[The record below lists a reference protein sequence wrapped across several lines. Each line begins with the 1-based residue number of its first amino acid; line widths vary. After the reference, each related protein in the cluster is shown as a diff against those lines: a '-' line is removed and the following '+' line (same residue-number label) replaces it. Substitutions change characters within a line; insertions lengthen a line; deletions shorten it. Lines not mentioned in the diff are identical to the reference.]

1 MPRVSVC
8 CSVLNQ
14 PDYLRDMIGSV
25 YCQSFKDWELIIV
38 DDGSTEDVKSVVEGF
53 KDERIRYMRLDE
65 NKGIPHGINL
75 AMQSATGGYIQ
86 PLAADEFLTPDKL
99 QEQVDYLDEYPDVDC
114 IWGLP
119 GNGEVGKRPEWEQN
133 NLRAHNR
140 SRAQWLRTLLLVDNV
155 PIGGASMLC
164 RRKVF
169 DELGY
174 FDTNLC
180 TFSDHE
186 WFVRFF
192 EADKKGRI
200 LPYRW
205 ALSRP
210 NAAAVSNV
218 KNIDIS
224 KFQKEL
230 NYVREKHKIPVPP
243 VEPSITVGIAIY
255 NMANYL
261 PDALASLF
269 AQTVQP
275 TEIVIL
281 DDCSTDNL
289 PEVLARYTDPRIKY
303 FRFDENRG
311 NMRAQNAM
319 LAQATGMFYV
329 PFSADDTLA
338 PDHFEKCLR
347 AFGEN
352 PWLEFCASQTDFMNA
367 DGVKITEPVKP
378 FDIAAMGIPKPA
390 NQSRE
395 KMLAQLYYSNIY
407 FGIGMYRTAT
417 LREVGGWD
425 RSNGVLA
432 DYEMYLRLLQRESIF
447 VIEEPLTH
455 TRLHDSNLSNLIVNK
470 PGEGKTLPELYKYAK
485 RNYYA
490 PRMKV
495 IIATPFYEM
504 KAWCPYVSSLA
515 GTIKI
520 LTMLGIE
527 HEFWELSGDSYV
539 ARARNTICT
548 KFLADP
554 EASDLFFIDSDMSWN
569 AEAFVRMLMLPEGVV
584 AASYPTKNMWE
595 QWTSLP
601 ILKDENGAHHPIG
614 RMLQDGSALCAAE
627 TVATGF
633 CRIKREVLE
642 DFKKKYPDARYRE
655 PGADQSN
662 PDREYVEFFATG
674 REPDGLWYGED
685 RMFCK
690 RLREMGIE
698 LFIYPNVTIG
708 HFGVKGWSG
717 NFDKFLRGKKDG
729 DSTGH
734 RSPGV

>member
-38 DDGSTEDVKSVVEGF
+38 DDGSTEDVKSVVDGF
-53 KDERIRYMRLDE
+53 KDERIRYIRWDE
-65 NKGIPHGINL
+65 NRGIPWGINH
-75 AMQSATGGYIQ
+75 AMSEAKGEFIQ
-86 PLAADEFLTPDKL
+86 PLAADELLTPDKL
-99 QEQVDYLDEYPDVDC
+99 KEQLEYMDANPGVDC
-114 IWGLP
+114 IWGIP
-119 GNGEVGKRPEWEQN
+119 QNGNVGARPMWEQN
-133 NLRAHNR
+133 QLRAHNR
-140 SRAQWLRTLLLVDNV
+140 SQEQWLRTLLNIDNV
-155 PIGGASMLC
+155 PIGGASMLA
-164 RRKVF
+164 RRGVF

-174 FDTNLC
+174 FDTNLL

-192 EADKKGRI
+192 EAGKVGRI
-200 LPYRW
+200 LPFRW

-210 NAAAVSNV
+210 NPKAVSNV
-218 KNIDIS
+218 QTVD
-224 KFQKEL
+224 QARYAREVA
-230 NYVREKHKIPVPP
+230 YVREKHAIPTPD

-255 NMANYL
+255 NMAHFL
-261 PDALASLF
+261 PDALDSIF
-269 AQTVQP
+269 AQTLQP
-275 TEIVIL
+275 TEIMIL
-281 DDCSTDNL
+281 DDASTDNVQ
-289 PEVLARYTDPRIKY
+289 EVLARYNDPRIK
-303 FRFDENRG
+303 FMRFEENSG

-319 LAQATGMFYV
+319 LAQASGMFYV
-329 PFSADDTLA
+329 PFAADDKL
-338 PDHFEKCLR
+338 DKHHLERCLSVFR
-347 AFGEN
+347 QN
-352 PWLEFCASQTDFMNA
+352 PWLEFCASQTDFINKA
-367 DGVKITEPVKP
+367 GETITEPKEP
-378 FDIAAMGIPKPA
+378 FEHGAMGIPKPI
-390 NQSRE
+390 NQTRE
-395 KMLAQLYYSNIY
+395 KMLAQLYYSNVY
-407 FGIGMYRTAT
+407 FGVGMYRTAT

-425 RSNGVLA
+425 KQYGVLA
-432 DYEMYLRLLQRESIF
+432 DYEMYLRLLQRETIF

-455 TRLHDSNLSNLIVNK
+455 TRLHDSNLSNLLVNK
-470 PGEGKTLPELYKYAK
+470 PGEGKSLTELYKHAK

-504 KAWCPYVSSLA
+504 KAWCPYVSSIVA
-515 GTIKI
+515 TIKI

-527 HEFWELSGDSYV
+527 HEFFELSGDSYV

-548 KFLADP
+548 KFLEDA
-554 EASDLFFIDSDMSWN
+554 EATDLFFIDSDMSWN

-601 ILKDENGAHHPIG
+601 ILKEEGGRHHPVG
-614 RMLQDGSALCAAE
+614 RLLQDGSALCAAE

-642 DFKKKYPDARYRE
+642 DFAKNYPEARYRE
-655 PGADQSN
+655 PGADQSR
-662 PDREYVEFFATG
+662 PDREYIEFFATG

-690 RLREMGIE
+690 RLREMGE
-698 LFIYPNVTIG
+698 QLYIYPNATIG

-717 NFDKFLRGKKDG
+717 NFDKYLRGKKDG

>member
-14 PDYLRDMIGSV
+14 SAYLTDMIKSV
-25 YCQSFKDWELIIV
+25 VIQSFKDWELIIV
-38 DDGSTEDVKSVVEGF
+38 DDGSTEDIPAVIREF
-53 KDERIRYMRLDE
+53 NDPRIRYHRFDE
-65 NKGIPHGINL
+65 NRGIPHGINH
-75 AMQSATGGYIQ
+75 AFSMASGDYIQ
-86 PLAADEFLTPDKL
+86 PLAADELLTPDKL
-99 QEQVDYLDEYPDVDC
+99 KEQVEYLDANIDVDC

-119 GNGEVGKRPEWEQN
+119 NNGATGLRPLWEQN
-133 NLRAHNR
+133 NQRAQNR
-140 SRAQWLRTLLLVDNV
+140 SRAQWLRTLLTVDNV

-164 RRKVF
+164 RKQVF
-169 DELGY
+169 DDLGY

-192 EADKKGRI
+192 EADKKGVI

-210 NAAAVSNV
+210 NPNAVSNV
-218 KNIDIS
+218 AGMDKGR
-224 KFQKEL
+224 FEKEL
-230 NYVREKHKIPVPP
+230 SYVRDNHKIPVHP
-243 VEPSITVGIAIY
+243 VEPSITVAIAIY
-255 NMANYL
+255 NMAQYL
-261 PDALASLF
+261 PDALQSILE
-269 AQTVQP
+269 QTLQP
-275 TEIVIL
+275 TEIMIL
-281 DDCSTDNL
+281 DDCSTDNIA
-289 PEVLARYTDPRIKY
+289 EVVAAYKDPRIK
-303 FRFDENRG
+303 FLRFDENQG

-319 LAQATGMFYV
+319 LAQASGMFYV
-329 PFSADDTLA
+329 PFAADDRLDKTYLERCINE
-338 PDHFEKCLR
+338 FRK
-347 AFGEN
+347 N
-352 PWLEFCASQTDFMNA
+352 PWLEFCASQTDFINA
-367 DGVKITEPVKP
+367 EGETIAEPTKP
-378 FDIAAMGIPKPA
+378 FEFGAMGIPKPT
-390 NQSRE
+390 NQTRE
-395 KMLAQLYYSNIY
+395 RMLAQLYYSNIY
-407 FGIGMYRTAT
+407 FGVGTYRTET
-417 LREVGGWD
+417 LREIGGWD
-425 RSNGVLA
+425 RTNGVLA
-432 DYEMYLRLLQRESIF
+432 DYEMYLRLLQREAIY

-455 TRLHDSNLSNLIVNK
+455 TRLHDNNMSNMLVNK
-470 PGEGKTLPELYKYAK
+470 PGEGRSLTQMYKYAK

-490 PRMKV
+490 PRLKA

-520 LTMLGIE
+520 LTQLGIE

-539 ARARNTICT
+539 ARARNTICA
-548 KFLADP
+548 KFLEDA
-554 EASDLFFIDSDMSWN
+554 EATDLFFIDSDMSWN
-569 AEAFVRMLMLPEGVV
+569 PDAFVRMLLLPEGVV

-601 ILKDENGAHHPIG
+601 ILTQENGKMHPVG
-614 RMLQDGSALCAAE
+614 RVLQDGSALCAAE

-642 DFKKKYPDARYRE
+642 RFMDKYPEAKYKE
-655 PGADQSN
+655 PGADQSR

-674 REPDGLWYGED
+674 READGLWYGED

-690 RLREMGIE
+690 RLREMGE
-698 LFIYPNVTIG
+698 DLYIYPNVTIG

>member
-14 PDYLRDMIGSV
+14 RDYFREMLASV
-25 YCQSFKDWELIIV
+25 VVQSFKDWELIVV
-38 DDGSTEDVKSVVEGF
+38 DDGSTDDILAVIKEFDDK
-53 KDERIRYMRLDE
+53 RIRYYRFDE
-65 NKGIPHGINL
+65 NRGIPHGINH
-75 AMQSATGGYIQ
+75 AFSEANGDYIQ
-86 PLAADEFLTPDKL
+86 PLAADELLTPDKL
-99 QEQVDYLDEYPDVDC
+99 KEQVEYLDEHKDIDC

-119 GNGEVGKRPEWEQN
+119 GNGEVGKRPEWEQCK
-133 NLRAHNR
+133 LRAHNR

-164 RRKVF
+164 RQEVF
-169 DELGY
+169 KELGY

-192 EADKKGRI
+192 EANKKGLI

-210 NAAAVSNV
+210 NPNGVSNV
-218 KNIDIS
+218 ASLDQAR
-224 KFQKEL
+224 FAREL
-230 NYVREKHKIPVPP
+230 AYVREKHKIPVPP
-243 VEPSITVGIAIY
+243 VEPTVTVGIAIY
-255 NMANYL
+255 NMAHYL
-261 PDALASLF
+261 PDALQSIF
-269 AQTVQP
+269 EQTLQP
-275 TEIVIL
+275 TEIMIL
-281 DDCSTDNL
+281 DDCSTDNVA
-289 PEVLARYTDPRIKY
+289 EVVASYKDPRIKF
-303 FRFDENRG
+303 FRFDENQG

-319 LAQATGMFYV
+319 LAQASGMFYV
-329 PFSADDTLA
+329 PFAADDKLDKTNLERCVA
-338 PDHFEKCLR
+338 EFRK
-347 AFGEN
+347 N
-352 PWLEFCASQTDFMNA
+352 PWLEFCASQTDFINA
-367 DGVKITEPVKP
+367 EGETIVEPKKP
-378 FDIAAMGIPKPA
+378 FEYGAMGIPKPT
-390 NQSRE
+390 NQPRE
-395 KMLAQLYYSNIY
+395 RMLAQLYYSNIY
-407 FGIGMYRTAT
+407 FGVGMYRTAT
-417 LREVGGWD
+417 LRELGGWD
-425 RSNGVLA
+425 KSNGVLA
-432 DYEMYLRLLQRESIF
+432 DYEMYLRLLQRENIH

-455 TRLHDSNLSNLIVNK
+455 TRLHDSNMSNLGVNK
-470 PGEGKTLPELYKYAK
+470 PGEGKSLSQLYQYAK

-515 GTIKI
+515 STIKI
-520 LTMLGIE
+520 LSQLGIE

-548 KFLADP
+548 KFLEDA
-554 EASDLFFIDSDMSWN
+554 EATDLFFIDSDMSWEP
-569 AEAFVRMLMLPEGVV
+569 EAFVRMLLLPEGIVG
-584 AASYPTKNMWE
+584 ASYPTKNMWE

-601 ILKDENGAHHPIG
+601 ILKEQEGRHHPIG
-614 RMLQDGSALCAAE
+614 RTLQDGSALCAAE
-627 TVATGF
+627 TLATGF
-633 CRIKREVLE
+633 CRIKRSVLE
-642 DFKKKYPDARYRE
+642 RFLEKYPQARYKE
-655 PGADQSN
+655 PGADQSR
-662 PDREYVEFFATG
+662 PDREYGEFFATG

-690 RLREMGIE
+690 RLREMGEE
-698 LFIYPNVTIG
+698 LYIYPNVTIG
-708 HFGVKGWSG
+708 HFGVKGWTG